1 MNQLVLRDKAQEYI
15 FRFLG
20 GLTLLG
26 VGLQL
31 FTQSPKKAIFWIQA
45 VVFILVAILFFT
57 MFFGTFIN
65 RLTADRG
72 ILTVRWNTKI
82 FKKHLRI
89 DQIAEI
95 TDDRH
100 YIRIIMKDGH
110 IVRLP
115 VKLMDADKRNAAR
128 RFLKENTGL

>member
-1 MNQLVLRDKAQEYI
+1 MNQLVLRDKAQEYV

-31 FTQSPKKAIFWIQA
+31 FIHSPKKAIFWILVA
-45 VVFILVAILFFT
+45 VFIIAAILFFT
-57 MFFGTFIN
+57 MLLGALIS
-65 RLTADRG
+65 RLTTDRG
-72 ILTVRWNTKI
+72 ILTIRWHTKI

-95 TDDRH
+95 TEDKNN
-100 YIRIIMKDGH
+100 IRIIMKDGH
-110 IVRLP
+110 KVRLP
-115 VKLMDADKRNAAR
+115 VRLMESDKRTAVR
-128 RFLKENTGL
+128 RFLKEQTGL